1 MHGAW
6 RVDQDVPNPQE
17 LGSEF
22 PASAPCPP
30 PFSLQSQLSQ
40 EVILPL
46 RNSSCPHHLGL
57 SSPAGSCL
65 APPGLYRLWGDSR

>member
-40 EVILPL
+40 EVIDQHCPDLGEGLVWWKSRL
-46 RNSSCPHHLGL
+46 RNKQGQ
-57 SSPAGSCL
+57 
-65 APPGLYRLWGDSR
+65 